1 MHNFARNAGRF
12 SPERVL
18 TLWTWPGISGHV
30 MIVSS
35 FPLISL
41 ISFHFY
47 LAGNPC
53 RCDSAGSVV
62 GQILLDAMAK
72 NAMMGPYS
80 TWYTLAHRIADTI
93 YLSIYLSIYIYI
105 SIHNSQP
112 LQVRCLS
119 THFSPPSFGK
129 HRWPLRWLKCV
140 TQPPRMPERPE
151 SSCGRNHQLI
161 AGLSHD

>member
-1 MHNFARNAGRF
+1 MDMAGHIWACNGRF
-12 SPERVL
+12 I
-18 TLWTWPGISGHV
+18 IS
-30 MIVSS
+30 IN
-35 FPLISL
+35 FPHFISL
-41 ISFHFY
+41 
-47 LAGNPC
+47 LPGRQPLPVRQCGQCGGANPF
-53 RCDSAGSVV
+53 RRHGKKYND
-62 GQILLDAMAK
+62 
-72 NAMMGPYS
+72 GPYLVYIGS
-80 TWYTLAHRIADTI
+80 SNCRYYLYT
-93 YLSIYLSIYIYI
+93 YI

-161 AGLSHD
+161 AGLPHDL

>member
-1 MHNFARNAGRF
+1 MAGHIRACNDRFIISINFPHF
-12 SPERVL
+12 
-18 TLWTWPGISGHV
+18 
-30 MIVSS
+30 
-35 FPLISL
+35 ISL
-41 ISFHFY
+41 
-47 LAGNPC
+47 LPGRQPLPVRQC
-53 RCDSAGSVV
+53 GQCV
-62 GQILLDAMAK
+62 GQILLDAIAK

-93 YLSIYLSIYIYI
+93 YLVIYLIYLSIYIYI